1 MFPVQ
6 PSKTPKKYSVFLD
19 IILGFNQYIGKHV
32 LVRRRFAREQ
42 IILQDVQ
49 RRAALHRGILV
60 EDEFDAVLRQIDP
73 VLRRQVI
80 GDHPHLAEQT
90 GLLDRAAGAVLAV
103 RRDVNDAQVRVFLKG
118 AQGQLIGVVVPV
130 KAVLQGQNL
139 HIWCDF
145 FHFLSK
151 TGVAQAVAVV
161 VRMGRKRQHL
171 TALRQ
176 HGAHQTGRSLTAAP
190 VVHTDEAQP
199 AALGRV
205 NLTLGIMGVFLFI
218 GAFFGQKKE
227 AASLMLKSNPLLK
240 NYLSGVRRETYV
252 LSPKTTLSRAVKLSG
267 AEKEL
272 SYVVNVSGK
281 DYFISEERLFSY
293 LKTYSLS
300 DTLEKV
306 ISSEQSAR
314 RF

>member
-1 MFPVQ
+1 MPKIRVHPTFFVLILLMLLAG
-6 PSKTPKKYSVFLD
+6 KTVET
-19 IILGFNQYIGKHV
+19 V
-32 LVRRRFAREQ
+32 LSFS
-42 IILQDVQ
+42 
-49 RRAALHRGILV
+49 
-60 EDEFDAVLRQIDP
+60 AVLLHEAAHALAARARGYETGRITLLPYGAMLGIPDETDDTSM
-73 VLRRQVI
+73 VLI
-80 GDHPHLAEQT
+80 A
-90 GLLDRAAGAVLAV
+90 AAGPISNFLTCLLTISLWWIFPATYSFTKPFYEANLTIGLFNLLPAYPLDGARIFLGLSRKPHRALKRLKISGIVVSAVL
-103 RRDVNDAQVRVFLKG
+103 
-118 AQGQLIGVVVPV
+118 I
-130 KAVLQGQNL
+130 VLF
-139 HIWCDF
+139 I
-145 FHFLSK
+145 S
-151 TGVAQAVAVV
+151 
-161 VRMGRKRQHL
+161 
-171 TALRQ
+171 
-176 HGAHQTGRSLTAAP
+176 S
-190 VVHTDEAQP
+190 

-281 DYFISEERLFSY
+281 EYFISEERLFSY

>member
-1 MFPVQ
+1 MVLIAAAGPISNFLTCLLTISLWWIFPA
-6 PSKTPKKYSVFLD
+6 TYSFTKPFYEANLTIGLFNLLPAYPLDGARIFLG
-19 IILGFNQYIGKHV
+19 LSRKPH
-32 LVRRRFAREQ
+32 
-42 IILQDVQ
+42 
-49 RRAALHRGILV
+49 RALKRLKISGIV
-60 EDEFDAVLRQIDP
+60 VSAVLI
-73 VLRRQVI
+73 
-80 GDHPHLAEQT
+80 
-90 GLLDRAAGAVLAV
+90 
-103 RRDVNDAQVRVFLKG
+103 
-118 AQGQLIGVVVPV
+118 
-130 KAVLQGQNL
+130 
-139 HIWCDF
+139 
-145 FHFLSK
+145 
-151 TGVAQAVAVV
+151 
-161 VRMGRKRQHL
+161 
-171 TALRQ
+171 ALFI
-176 HGAHQTGRSLTAAP
+176 SS
-190 VVHTDEAQP
+190 

-281 DYFISEERLFSY
+281 EYFISEERLFSY